1 MQELILAFLFRF
13 GKRNGKF
20 FFGLLIM
27 TNQKDI
33 IVSLFLSLQEDI
45 KGTVSPDIAFYFRVY
60 EFKTVLSVR
69 PLMVFEFVCFVVL
82 EIFKHTFL
90 NYFYEN
96 TYYGDPY

>member
-1 MQELILAFLFRF
+1 
-13 GKRNGKF
+13 
-20 FFGLLIM
+20 M
-27 TNQKDI
+27 TNHKDI

-69 PLMVFEFVCFVVL
+69 PLMVFEFVVL

-90 NYFYEN
+90 NCFYEN